1 MMMKTLITLSTVILL
16 SGCANLFS
24 RATGNQP
31 IQTNPESRSMGE
43 VIDDNTLA
51 TRIRINLAAAD
62 DAFEQARVEVH
73 AHAGVVLMVGQ
84 VPNGAMV
91 NKATEVAR
99 ADPQVQ
105 AVHNHLQPKE
115 PISMTVRTNDSWLAV
130 KVRSRMFTTDDF
142 PSSRV
147 TVIVEEGVVYLM
159 GRVTDQTAREA
170 VRITGEVTGVQK
182 IVTVFT
188 QIAS

>member
-1 MMMKTLITLSTVILL
+1 MIRILAVLSTLLVL
-16 SGCANLFS
+16 SGCASVFS

-31 IQTNPESRSMGE
+31 IEPNPEGRSVGQ

-62 DAFEQARVEVH
+62 EAFEQARVEVH

-84 VPNGAMV
+84 VPSPPMVAM
-91 NKATEVAR
+91 ATEVAR
-99 ADPQVQ
+99 NDPQVR
-105 AVHNHLQPKE
+105 AVHNHLEAKD
-115 PISMTVRTNDSWLAV
+115 PISMTMRTNDSWLAV

-159 GRVTDQTAREA
+159 GRVSDQTAQDA
-170 VRITGEVTGVQK
+170 VRIAGEVTGVQK

-188 QIAS
+188 PIAS

>member
-1 MMMKTLITLSTVILL
+1 MMMRILITLSTVILL

-31 IQTNPESRSMGE
+31 IQTNPEGRSVGE

-62 DAFEQARVEVH
+62 NAFEQARVEVH

-99 ADPQVQ
+99 SDPQVQ
-105 AVHNHLQPKE
+105 AVHNHLAPKE

-142 PSSRV
+142 TSSRV

-159 GRVTDQTAREA
+159 GRVSDQTARDA
-170 VRITGEVTGVQK
+170 VRIAGEVSGVQK

-188 QIAS
+188 PIAS

>member
-1 MMMKTLITLSTVILL
+1 MMRILITLSTVILL
-16 SGCANLFS
+16 SGCANMFS

-31 IQTNPESRSMGE
+31 IQTNPEGRSVGE

-105 AVHNHLQPKE
+105 AVHNHLQAKE

-159 GRVTDQTAREA
+159 GRVSDQTARDA
-170 VRITGEVTGVQK
+170 VRIAGEVSGVQK

-188 QIAS
+188 PIAS

>member
-1 MMMKTLITLSTVILL
+1 MMMRMLIALSTVILL

-31 IQTNPESRSMGE
+31 IQASPEGRSVGE

-62 DAFEQARVEVH
+62 NAFEQARVEVH
-73 AHAGVVLMVGQ
+73 SHAGVILMVGQ
-84 VPNGAMV
+84 VYNAAMV

-147 TVIVEEGVVYLM
+147 TVVVEEGVVYLM
-159 GRVTDQTAREA
+159 GRVSEQTARDA
-170 VRITGEVTGVQK
+170 VRIAGEVSGVQK

-188 QIAS
+188 PIAS